1 MALKKKMTKEDHAN
15 LPDHLKSEYIE
26 DGEGY
31 RLDIDGDEDNG
42 ALKRAKDREVQLRR
56 DAEAKLKAAQEQLD
70 ALGSDDA
77 RKKGDIQTL
86 EKSWQKKIDDQKT
99 SYEDRL
105 GKLTSHTKSQLVDNV
120 AMQIASKISS
130 APAIMLPHIKAR
142 LAADFDGDS
151 PVTRVLGADGSLSS
165 MSIDALSAEFV
176 ANKDFSAIIL
186 ASKATGGAGS
196 TSRSPAGSAPD
207 SVKPLNLATMSPKA
221 LSDHIAASKTE
232 H

>member
-26 DGEGY
+26 DGDGF
-31 RLDIDGDEDNG
+31 RLDIDGDDDNG

-56 DAEAKLKAAQEQLD
+56 DAEARLKDAQDQLD

-86 EKSWQKKIDDQKT
+86 EKSWQKKIDDQRAG
-99 SYEDRL
+99 YEDRL
-105 GKLTSHTKSQLVDNV
+105 GKLTAHTKTQLVDSV

-151 PVTRVLGADGSLSS
+151 PVTRVIGADGSLSS

-207 SVKPLNLATMSPKA
+207 SVKPLNLATMSPKV
-221 LSDHIAASKTE
+221 LSDLITASKTE

>member
-151 PVTRVLGADGSLSS
+151 PVTRVIGADGSLSS

-196 TSRSPAGSAPD
+196 TSRSQAGSAPD
-207 SVKPLNLATMSPKA
+207 SVKPLNLATMSPKV
-221 LSDHIAASKTE
+221 LSDLITASKTE

>member
-26 DGEGY
+26 DGDGF
-31 RLDIDGDEDNG
+31 RLDIDGDDDNG

-56 DAEAKLKAAQEQLD
+56 DAEARLKDAQDQLD

-86 EKSWQKKIDDQKT
+86 EKSWQKKIDDQRAG
-99 SYEDRL
+99 YEDRL
-105 GKLTSHTKSQLVDNV
+105 GKLTAHTKTQLVDSV

-207 SVKPLNLATMSPKA
+207 SVKPLNLATMSPKV
-221 LSDHIAASKTE
+221 LSDLITASKTE

>member
-207 SVKPLNLATMSPKA
+207 SVKPLNLATMSPKV
-221 LSDHIAASKTE
+221 LSDLITASKTE

>member
-26 DGEGY
+26 DGDGF

-105 GKLTSHTKSQLVDNV
+105 GKLTSHTKRQLVDNV

-130 APAIMLPHIKAR
+130 APAIMLPHITAR

-207 SVKPLNLATMSPKA
+207 SVKPLNLATMSPKV
-221 LSDHIAASKTE
+221 LSDLITASKTE

>member
-151 PVTRVLGADGSLSS
+151 PVTRVIGADGSLSS

-207 SVKPLNLATMSPKA
+207 SVKPLNLATMSPKV
-221 LSDHIAASKTE
+221 LSDLITASKTE

>member
-56 DAEAKLKAAQEQLD
+56 DAESKLKAAQDQLD

-86 EKSWQKKIDDQKT
+86 EKSWQKKIDDQRAG
-99 SYEDRL
+99 YEDRL
-105 GKLTSHTKSQLVDNV
+105 GKLTAHTKTQLVDSV

-151 PVTRVLGADGSLSS
+151 PVTRVIGADGSLSS

-207 SVKPLNLATMSPKA
+207 SVKPLNLATMSPKV
-221 LSDHIAASKTE
+221 LSDLITASKTE

>member
-26 DGEGY
+26 DGDGF
-31 RLDIDGDEDNG
+31 RLDIDGDDDNG

-56 DAEAKLKAAQEQLD
+56 DAEARLKDAQDQLD

-86 EKSWQKKIDDQKT
+86 EKSWQKKIDDQRAG
-99 SYEDRL
+99 YEDRL
-105 GKLTSHTKSQLVDNV
+105 GKLTAHTKTQLVDSV

-151 PVTRVLGADGSLSS
+151 PVTRVLGSDGSLSS

-207 SVKPLNLATMSPKA
+207 SVKPLNLATMSPKV
-221 LSDHIAASKTE
+221 LSDLITASKTE